1 MLEVDTYLNM
11 ETLTKIYQAGYSRV
25 PIYEKDRENIVGIL
39 LTRELIL
46 VNPEK
51 LLITIRMLQTILI
64 KNVVEI
70 DEDSAIEPILTF
82 FKKGHSHMGIVVQ

>member
-11 ETLTKIYQAGYSRV
+11 ETLTTIYHAGYSRV
-25 PIYEKDRENIVGIL
+25 PIYEKERQNIVGIL